1 MYQNNTDDKKQT
13 LKNFD
18 DSMKLLLTESIK
30 FFPVSS
36 VNRIRRKYKALNIL
50 RKDGSL
56 KYFMNELIPFQESVF
71 NKDEKTFRIK
81 NHYGRRSQNGSCMEM
96 LRKLHKRN
104 NVETSS
110 SSILFGTS
118 IFTTKKS
125 CIIVMDTDKI
135 IIFLMISLLLMN
147 LNCRNKTKTK
157 EKNKF
162 KMFVINNEH

>member
-71 NKDEKTFRIK
+71 NKDEKTFLESKTI
-81 NHYGRRSQNGSCMEM
+81 M
-96 LRKLHKRN
+96 
-104 NVETSS
+104 VEDPKMVAAWKCLENS
-110 SSILFGTS
+110 
-118 IFTTKKS
+118 
-125 CIIVMDTDKI
+125 
-135 IIFLMISLLLMN
+135 
-147 LNCRNKTKTK
+147 TK
-157 EKNKF
+157 EIMWKHLQVLYRLGHQYLQQKNLA
-162 KMFVINNEH
+162 